1 MDGARIEPWRD
12 YHSGFALGEAGGAAL
27 APPAAAA
34 PVSVNAT
41 TTIYVN
47 GSADPGATGA
57 AVANQQ
63 SRVNADLTRNLQG
76 SYD

>member
-1 MDGARIEPWRD
+1 MAGLPLRLRAWR
-12 YHSGFALGEAGGAAL
+12 SGGAAL